1 METTPPI
8 NDIECREPKEV
19 DLRFSTAVDDMVA
32 TTAAADIRFGLY
44 LSGCGVAAALVIMG
58 FLIYELAG

>member
-1 METTPPI
+1 METEPPV

-19 DLRFSTAVDDMVA
+19 DLQVDDVFYN
-32 TTAAADIRFGLY
+32 TAADIRFGLY

>member
-1 METTPPI
+1 METEPPV

-19 DLRFSTAVDDMVA
+19 DLRVDDVFHVN
-32 TTAAADIRFGLY
+32 TAADIRFGLY
-44 LSGCGVAAALVIMG
+44 LSGCGVAAALVILG